1 VDLASADAPH
11 DLCEAR
17 EDYDLAVSRLA
28 WACDCGCDRVGEQ
41 LRAIAWLRQ
50 QCKDSF
56 AAMEALRAS

>member
-1 VDLASADAPH
+1 MDLLSTVAPH

-28 WACDCGCDRVGEQ
+28 WACDCGCQRVGEQ
-41 LRAIAWLRQ
+41 IAAFSWLRQ
-50 QCKDSF
+50 QCQESF